1 MSFTGYLVEQL
12 QITEIIRSLEH
23 LRVLEVFAMGNV
35 SQIYIKRLAGS
46 LANLEE
52 LHFTAIDMSLSF
64 KNFFLPFCQNP
75 NIKKIVIFSEQ
86 LQYRCTRSDIVDIN
100 RKRES
105 LDSCDRLVIYMEKKV
120 INEIKFKIPEKSKV
134 IIKPLSELTRDTH
147 AFH

>member
-1 MSFTGYLVEQL
+1 
-12 QITEIIRSLEH
+12 
-23 LRVLEVFAMGNV
+23 MGNV

-134 IIKPLSELTRDTH
+134 IIKPLSELTRDIH

>member
-1 MSFTGYLVEQL
+1 
-12 QITEIIRSLEH
+12 
-23 LRVLEVFAMGNV
+23 MGNV

-134 IIKPLSELTRDTH
+134 IIKPLSELTRDIH
-147 AFH
+147 AFHQFQINLSKIFQCITIFLSFGIFD